1 MRKLKVKRLLAS
13 TLAGLAA
20 FYAILVLIFATYFPA
35 LALQY
40 AKSPSDW
47 REAVQF
53 IPGYAYRAVQADFF
67 TPSDGPIYRI
77 TGVTSNASELY
88 VIFRDNGEECLIWIE
103 DFNEFTRSCFSEG
116 RRVGFYPAR
125 YEIQKYFN
133 SNGKICFFEGQGLF
147 ELSRQVSCRDIQSE
161 LVPWRNLGQ

>member
-1 MRKLKVKRLLAS
+1 MRKLKVKRLLAR
-13 TLAGLAA
+13 TLAGFAA
-20 FYAILVLIFATYFPA
+20 FYAILALIFATYFPA

-47 REAVQF
+47 REAAQF

-77 TGVTSNASELY
+77 TGVTSNANELY
-88 VIFRDNGEECLIWIE
+88 VIFRDDGLECLIWIN
-103 DFNEFTRSCFSEG
+103 DFNEFTRSCFSSG
-116 RRVGFYPAR
+116 IRVGFPHAR

-133 SNGKICFFEGQGLF
+133 SNGRICFFER
-147 ELSRQVSCRDIQSE
+147 ER
-161 LVPWRNLGQ
+161 LV